1 MEELVLKA
9 MVRSE
14 SPQKV
19 RRAGFIPGVLHEH
32 DTTST
37 SVQFETAA
45 LNKIIA
51 KHGANAKIWVEFGPE
66 KKFGFIKEIQ
76 THPVEGKIIHVTIQ
90 LVSKDQDVKMQ
101 LPISFHGR
109 DALEQKLLQVQVYKP
124 SIDGVGKTALMPDV
138 VVVDVAKKELGGTIT
153 LIDFSLPK
161 GIKILDPEN
170 EIYGVVKAIKG
181 TPAEEPEAVIPAE

>member
-1 MEELVLKA
+1 
-9 MVRSE
+9 
-14 SPQKV
+14 
-19 RRAGFIPGVLHEH
+19 
-32 DTTST
+32 
-37 SVQFETAA
+37 

-51 KHGANAKIWVEFGPE
+51 KHGANAKIWVEFGSG

-124 SIDGVGKTALMPDV
+124 SIDVVGKTALMPDV
-138 VVVDVAKKELGGTIT
+138 VVVDVAKKELGDAIT
-153 LIDFSLPK
+153 MIDFSLPN

-170 EIYGVVKAIKG
+170 EIYGVVKAVKG
-181 TPAEEPEAVIPAE
+181 TPAEEPAAVIPAE